1 MRARRLQEAFSRSI
15 LPFWNQ
21 ENASSSQRWKTLAE
35 LFNDCSSL
43 SVPETSSQLDS
54 WRNYFFNLRFT
65 TRNWRRQFV
74 FFRRCHRWVSGATV
88 VVMSETASI
97 NIIFAFSFVW
107 ILQERV
113 IVALL
118 RRLHRS
124 RWRNLYLCGLWH
136 WRYITKLQ
144 CLLSSACWLF
154 FVLHLMTRKRFFALS
169 LRLVPATDNFI
180 MLVMIF
186 SFIGLVWTRCLNFQ
200 FRLLLR

>member
-1 MRARRLQEAFSRSI
+1 MEKF
-15 LPFWNQ
+15 
-21 ENASSSQRWKTLAE
+21 
-35 LFNDCSSL
+35 
-43 SVPETSSQLDS
+43 
-54 WRNYFFNLRFT
+54 LRFK
-65 TRNWRRQFV
+65 TRKWRRQFV

-136 WRYITKLQ
+136 WRYIPKLQ
-144 CLLSSACWLF
+144 SLLSSACWLL

-186 SFIGLVWTRCLNFQ
+186 SLIGLVRTRCLSFG
-200 FRLLLR
+200 FVCYCFVAIVSLLLSWKTSILVHLNAWKV

>member
-1 MRARRLQEAFSRSI
+1 MRARRLQEVYCRFEIRRTLRADKDERHLLSCLTSLFIIVCSWDPIIAR
-15 LPFWNQ
+15 L
-21 ENASSSQRWKTLAE
+21 RLKT
-35 LFNDCSSL
+35 
-43 SVPETSSQLDS
+43 
-54 WRNYFFNLRFT
+54 RK
-65 TRNWRRQFV
+65 WRRHFF